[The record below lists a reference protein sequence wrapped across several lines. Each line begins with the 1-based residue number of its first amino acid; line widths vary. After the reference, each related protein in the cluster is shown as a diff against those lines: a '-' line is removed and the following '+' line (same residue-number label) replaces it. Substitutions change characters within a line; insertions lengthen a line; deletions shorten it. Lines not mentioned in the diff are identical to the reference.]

1 MSDLSSCTHDAPSRA
16 AALPSDATL
25 YAAAAILRAA
35 GDAARLRLLL
45 RLADGERC
53 VSELAAMEG
62 EKLGT
67 VSARL
72 RQLHGAR
79 LVTRRRQ
86 AKHVNYALADDH
98 VARLLRD
105 IIDHAAEGPIVNA
118 FKERTPDDL

>member
-1 MSDLSSCTHDAPSRA
+1 MKMSDLPACDHEADPQENAVALPAHVTLEA
-16 AALPSDATL
+16 AAVM
-25 YAAAAILRAA
+25 LRAA
-35 GDAARLRLLL
+35 GDAGRLRLLL
-45 RLADGERC
+45 RLTQGERC

-79 LVTRRRQ
+79 LVTRRRA

-105 IIDHAAEGPIVNA
+105 IIDHAAEGPVSNA
-118 FKERTPDDL
+118 P

>member
-1 MSDLSSCTHDAPSRA
+1 MMSDLSECRHDPLDAAPALPA
-16 AALPSDATL
+16 AATL
-25 YAAAAILRAA
+25 EAAAAILRAA

-45 RLADGERC
+45 RLAEGERC

-79 LVTRRRQ
+79 LVTRRRE

-105 IIDHAAEGPIVNA
+105 IIDHAAEGPVLN
-118 FKERTPDDL
+118 

>member
-1 MSDLSSCTHDAPSRA
+1 MMSDLPACNHETDAQQNA
-16 AALPSDATL
+16 IALPAPVTL
-25 YAAAAILRAA
+25 DAAAAILRAA

-45 RLADGERC
+45 RLTQGERC

-79 LVTRRRQ
+79 LVTRRRE

-105 IIDHAAEGPIVNA
+105 IIDHAAEGPVTN
-118 FKERTPDDL
+118 